1 MKSFKDY
8 IFLGINSYILYG
20 TILLLFSLSRIF
32 NILSLRDVFII
43 SVICSYLVKFLLYKK
58 EGREFSIKAV
68 IFIEAAYLAL
78 FVIIVAGASF
88 FYDTTYDGRSYH
100 QEGIILLADGYNPFY
115 EQLNEDKV
123 LHSLW
128 INHYPKAAEIVS
140 ATLYSVTGN
149 IETGKAFHVLLIF
162 SNILMGMGLFLRW
175 GKLSFFTGAIFSL
188 VLALNPVAVCQSLTY
203 YVDGQQWSL
212 LLAAS
217 YLMFLYILE
226 KKQAWNLMLAWVII
240 PLVNIKFT
248 ALIYAVMTAGIY
260 GFFLLLTATKKEF
273 RKTLTIIGV
282 SFAIAVFCV
291 GFNPYVTNT
300 LIKGHPFYPIYG
312 ENKVD
317 IITGNAPDEFKGKNR
332 FQKFYLSFLGRTG
345 NVMSWW
351 SDEKIVLKIPFT
363 FDRDEIK
370 ALSGCDTRV
379 AGFGPFFSGVCLVS
393 AFIYLLHKLGRF
405 KKSAGTGRLRQM
417 LNSVNLMDVILFC
430 VAASVVINPEPWWA
444 RYVPQVWAIPVLMI
458 LSVMIAD
465 NKRKGL
471 TLVPVSL
478 FGVSVL
484 LTVFVYIGS
493 NMADTS
499 VLNHELALLSE
510 RNETIEVYFENFR
523 SDRLKLIKKGIA
535 YREVTGG
542 PEPTGEYE
550 NTLLGHG
557 TLWHNDKSLH
567 DALNRLN

>member
-1 MKSFKDY
+1 VKSFKDY

-417 LNSVNLMDVILFC
+417 LNSVTLMDVILFC

>member
-1 MKSFKDY
+1 MKDFKNY

-20 TILLLFSLSRIF
+20 TILVLFSLSRIF
-32 NILSLRDVFII
+32 NILSAREIFII

-58 EGREFSIKAV
+58 EGREFSIKTV
-68 IFIEAAYLAL
+68 IFMEAAYLAL

-88 FYDTTYDGRSYH
+88 FYDTTYDGRAYH
-100 QEGIILLADGYNPFY
+100 QEGIILLADGYNPVY
-115 EQLNEDKV
+115 EQLDENKV
-123 LHSLW
+123 LHALW

-140 ATLYSVTGN
+140 AALYSFTGN
-149 IETGKAFHVLLIF
+149 IETGKAFHILFIF
-162 SNILMGMGLFLRW
+162 SNILMGTGLFLRW
-175 GKLSFFTGAIFSL
+175 GKLSYKTGAVFSL
-188 VLALNPVAVCQSLTY
+188 IMGLNPVAVCQSLTY

-217 YLMFLYILE
+217 YLMMLYILE
-226 KKQAWNLMLAWVII
+226 KKQTWNMMLAWVVIS
-240 PLVNIKFT
+240 LVNIKFT
-248 ALIYAVMTAGIY
+248 ALVYAVMTAGVY

-273 RKTLTIIGV
+273 RKSLAITGI
-282 SFAIAVFCV
+282 SFVIAVFCV

-332 FQKFYLSFLGRTG
+332 FEKFYLSFLGRTG

-363 FDRDEIK
+363 FDREEIK
-370 ALSGCDTRV
+370 ALSGCDIRV
-379 AGFGPFFSGVCLVS
+379 AGFGPFFSGICLVS
-393 AFIYLLHKLGRF
+393 AFIYFLHKLGRF
-405 KKSAGTGRLRQM
+405 KKQAGTGGYRRIIG
-417 LNSVNLMDVILFC
+417 SVNLIDVLLFC

-444 RYVPQVWAIPVLMI
+444 RYVPQVWVIPVLMT
-458 LSVMIAD
+458 LSVMITD
-465 NKRKGL
+465 NKKKGL

-478 FGVSVL
+478 FVVSIL
-484 LTVFVYIGS
+484 LTVWIYIGS

-499 VLNHELALLSE
+499 ALNHELALLSE
-510 RNETIEVYFENFR
+510 IKGTIEVYFENFR

-542 PEPTGEYE
+542 PKPTGEYE

-557 TLWHNDKSLH
+557 TLWHNDKFLH
-567 DALNRLN
+567 AVLKRKN

>member
-1 MKSFKDY
+1 
-8 IFLGINSYILYG
+8 
-20 TILLLFSLSRIF
+20 
-32 NILSLRDVFII
+32 
-43 SVICSYLVKFLLYKK
+43 
-58 EGREFSIKAV
+58 
-68 IFIEAAYLAL
+68 
-78 FVIIVAGASF
+78 
-88 FYDTTYDGRSYH
+88 
-100 QEGIILLADGYNPFY
+100 
-115 EQLNEDKV
+115 
-123 LHSLW
+123 
-128 INHYPKAAEIVS
+128 
-140 ATLYSVTGN
+140 
-149 IETGKAFHVLLIF
+149 
-162 SNILMGMGLFLRW
+162 
-175 GKLSFFTGAIFSL
+175 
-188 VLALNPVAVCQSLTY
+188 
-203 YVDGQQWSL
+203 
-212 LLAAS
+212 
-217 YLMFLYILE
+217 
-226 KKQAWNLMLAWVII
+226 
-240 PLVNIKFT
+240 
-248 ALIYAVMTAGIY
+248 
-260 GFFLLLTATKKEF
+260 
-273 RKTLTIIGV
+273 
-282 SFAIAVFCV
+282 
-291 GFNPYVTNT
+291 
-300 LIKGHPFYPIYG
+300 
-312 ENKVD
+312 
-317 IITGNAPDEFKGKNR
+317 
-332 FQKFYLSFLGRTG
+332 
-345 NVMSWW
+345 
-351 SDEKIVLKIPFT
+351 
-363 FDRDEIK
+363 
-370 ALSGCDTRV
+370 
-379 AGFGPFFSGVCLVS
+379 VS

-405 KKSAGTGRLRQM
+405 KKSAGTGRFRQM
-417 LNSVNLMDVILFC
+417 LNSVTLMDVILFC

>member
-1 MKSFKDY
+1 
-8 IFLGINSYILYG
+8 
-20 TILLLFSLSRIF
+20 
-32 NILSLRDVFII
+32 
-43 SVICSYLVKFLLYKK
+43 
-58 EGREFSIKAV
+58 
-68 IFIEAAYLAL
+68 
-78 FVIIVAGASF
+78 
-88 FYDTTYDGRSYH
+88 
-100 QEGIILLADGYNPFY
+100 
-115 EQLNEDKV
+115 
-123 LHSLW
+123 
-128 INHYPKAAEIVS
+128 
-140 ATLYSVTGN
+140 
-149 IETGKAFHVLLIF
+149 
-162 SNILMGMGLFLRW
+162 
-175 GKLSFFTGAIFSL
+175 
-188 VLALNPVAVCQSLTY
+188 
-203 YVDGQQWSL
+203 VDGQQWSL

-379 AGFGPFFSGVCLVS
+379 AGFGPFFSGICLVS

-405 KKSAGTGRLRQM
+405 KKSAGTGRFRQM